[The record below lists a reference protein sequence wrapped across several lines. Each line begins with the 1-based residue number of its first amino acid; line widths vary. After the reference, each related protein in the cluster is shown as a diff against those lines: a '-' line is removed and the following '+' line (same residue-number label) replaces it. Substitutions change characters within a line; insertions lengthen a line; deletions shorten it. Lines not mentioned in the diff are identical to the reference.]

1 MELVG
6 TESEKGPSRSN
17 TVVSVF
23 QRSGEK
29 WSGSGVGVGVGVAS
43 ISPRAIEQLYGK
55 TNSIC
60 RDRDGCFPR
69 TAGRSRIRGRTFRY
83 PCPCAGMGGQC
94 HPPFHCHGLARLEG
108 MLPSLGPHKSIA
120 CISLFFWHWCRP
132 ANRFCTMDRIKPA
145 SNGPLICSR
154 PNNAIGLIRNQMVN
168 QLEVSQ
174 EPHRRPRPANQGRVR
189 LAASSL
195 ASQLP
200 LAPGK
205 RLGASSSGCLC
216 LQATFSSL
224 SLGRRRSST
233 AS

>member
-1 MELVG
+1 
-6 TESEKGPSRSN
+6 
-17 TVVSVF
+17 
-23 QRSGEK
+23 
-29 WSGSGVGVGVGVAS
+29 
-43 ISPRAIEQLYGK
+43 
-55 TNSIC
+55 
-60 RDRDGCFPR
+60 
-69 TAGRSRIRGRTFRY
+69 
-83 PCPCAGMGGQC
+83 MGGQC

-195 ASQLP
+195 ARMAVATCARQACGCKLIGM
-200 LAPGK
+200 LAGY
-205 RLGASSSGCLC
+205 LL
-216 LQATFSSL
+216 FSSL
-224 SLGRRRSST
+224 LSLLAVVVRLRLANPSLSLALPWSSYSYACCNDSKHGFINIRT
-233 AS
+233 RVQIWVPLFSTLLFAKIDHHQPAAVSYGLV